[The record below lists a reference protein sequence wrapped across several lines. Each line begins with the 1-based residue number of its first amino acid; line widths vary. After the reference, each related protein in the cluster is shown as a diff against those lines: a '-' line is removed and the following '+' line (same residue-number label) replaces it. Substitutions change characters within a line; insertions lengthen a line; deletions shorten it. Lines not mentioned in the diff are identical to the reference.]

1 MALSDTAIRNAKPG
15 SKPLRL
21 FDGGGL
27 YLEVAPSGGKWWRL
41 KYRHSGKEKRLSL
54 GIYPDVSLKTAR
66 ARRESARQ
74 QLAEGEDPSLLR
86 QAAKEAEQKKTINT
100 VQSVSR
106 AWLAHRSSA
115 WVDRTHKMIGAS
127 LENDVFPKL
136 GERAI
141 DSVQPADIRAL
152 VQSIEAR
159 GAGETAA
166 RVFQRLRA
174 IFRYAIAHDLVTT
187 DPTYPLKPA
196 EIFKPRK
203 TAHRAAMNES
213 EVPTFLKKLDAYGG
227 DPMTQ
232 AALTLLMMT
241 ATRPGELR
249 GARWEE
255 FDERTAGWRIPAQRM
270 KMKTEHSVPLSKQ
283 ALALLKRIRKLSGTS
298 PWLFPSPFYPD
309 KPLSD
314 GTLNSALARLGYKGI
329 ATAHSFR
336 TLFST
341 CANEAGW
348 NSDVIEKQLSHEER
362 NGVRAAYNRAQ
373 WLDER
378 AKLMRW
384 WSDRLDAL
392 RRS

>member
-1 MALSDTAIRNAKPG
+1 LS
-15 SKPLRL
+15 
-21 FDGGGL
+21 
-27 YLEVAPSGGKWWRL
+27 
-41 KYRHSGKEKRLSL
+41 H
-54 GIYPDVSLKTAR
+54 
-66 ARRESARQ
+66 
-74 QLAEGEDPSLLR
+74 SLL
-86 QAAKEAEQKKTINT
+86 
-100 VQSVSR
+100 
-106 AWLAHRSSA
+106 
-115 WVDRTHKMIGAS
+115 
-127 LENDVFPKL
+127 
-136 GERAI
+136 
-141 DSVQPADIRAL
+141 PADIRTL

-166 RVFQRLRA
+166 RLVQRLRA
-174 IFRYAIAHDLVTT
+174 NFRYAIAHDLVAT
-187 DPTYPLKPA
+187 DPTYLLKPA

-232 AALTLLMMT
+232 AALTLLVIT

-255 FDERTAGWRIPAQRM
+255 FDERVASWRIPAQRM

-283 ALALLKRIRKLSGTS
+283 ALAPLKQIRKLSGTS

-314 GTLNSALARLGYKGI
+314 GALNSALARLGYQGI
-329 ATAHSFR
+329 ATAHGFR
-336 TLFST
+336 TLFSR

-348 NSDVIEKQLSHEER
+348 NSDLIEKQLSHEER
-362 NGVRAAYNRAQ
+362 NGVRAAYTRAQ

-378 AKLMRW
+378 AKLMQW
-384 WSDRLDAL
+384 WPDRLDAL

>member
-15 SKPLRL
+15 LKPVRL

-27 YLEVAPSGGKWWRL
+27 YLEVATSGGKWWRL
-41 KYRHSGKEKRLSL
+41 KYRHGGKEKRLSL
-54 GIYPDVSLKTAR
+54 GIYPDVSLKSAR

-74 QLAEGEDPSLLR
+74 QLTEGEDPSVLR
-86 QAAKEAEQKKTINT
+86 QAAKAAEQKKAINT

-174 IFRYAIAHDLVTT
+174 IFRYAIAHDLVAT
-187 DPTYPLKPA
+187 DPTYLLQPT

-203 TAHRAAMNES
+203 TTHRAAMHSAEM
-213 EVPTFLKKLDAYGG
+213 PTFL
-227 DPMTQ
+227 
-232 AALTLLMMT
+232 
-241 ATRPGELR
+241 ATNLR
-249 GARWEE
+249 
-255 FDERTAGWRIPAQRM
+255 
-270 KMKTEHSVPLSKQ
+270 
-283 ALALLKRIRKLSGTS
+283 
-298 PWLFPSPFYPD
+298 
-309 KPLSD
+309 
-314 GTLNSALARLGYKGI
+314 
-329 ATAHSFR
+329 
-336 TLFST
+336 
-341 CANEAGW
+341 
-348 NSDVIEKQLSHEER
+348 
-362 NGVRAAYNRAQ
+362 
-373 WLDER
+373 
-378 AKLMRW
+378 
-384 WSDRLDAL
+384 
-392 RRS
+392 